1 MLRCSKTQL
10 KKQENHTMTRMILE
24 TLHLPTFAVIFLFII
39 YYAISILAITCLLM
53 FSTVSVRMRHIL
65 AVSLYAGSL
74 SVVLSGLIIIS
85 LLSYNGASRALVF
98 TISNTLL
105 QCFFLWFSYGTSA
118 KSTAVPLIV
127 GNSLAYLLT
136 FSQALQLM

>member
-1 MLRCSKTQL
+1 
-10 KKQENHTMTRMILE
+10 MTRMFLE
-24 TLHLPTFAVIFLFII
+24 TLHLPSFAMIFLFVI

-53 FSTVSVRMRHIL
+53 FSTVSIRMRHIL
-65 AVSLYAGSL
+65 AVSIYAGFL
-74 SVVLSGLIIIS
+74 SVIASGLIIIG
-85 LLSYNGASRALVF
+85 LLSYNGASRALIF
-98 TISNTLL
+98 TVSNTIL

-127 GNSLAYLLT
+127 GNSIAYLLT